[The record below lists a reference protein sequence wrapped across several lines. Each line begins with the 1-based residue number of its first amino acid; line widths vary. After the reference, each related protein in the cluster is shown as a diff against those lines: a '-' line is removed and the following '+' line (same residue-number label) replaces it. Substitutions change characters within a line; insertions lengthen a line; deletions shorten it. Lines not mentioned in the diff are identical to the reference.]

1 MQLNLNDKVA
11 VVTGGGSGIGLATVR
26 QLAEEGARVV
36 AADLDP
42 SAATAIDGVVG
53 IAGDLSSAEGP
64 VAAVEAAVE
73 RWGRIDVLV
82 NNVGI
87 FPYRESFLSVSDDDW
102 RTLLDVNFFSM
113 VRASRA
119 ALPHMVR
126 QGSGAI
132 VSTAS
137 DVARAPDPF
146 FVDYG
151 VAKAG
156 VLMLSKAI
164 SIEFGPKGVRS
175 NCVSPGPTLTP
186 AWEKPGG
193 FAESLAEEFGLS
205 KEEAIDHFAK
215 EVRKMPL
222 GRLGR
227 PEDVA
232 NAIVFL
238 ASDAASHVTG
248 ADYQVDGGIV
258 DAA

>member
-1 MQLNLNDKVA
+1 MQLNLNDKVT

-26 QLAEEGARVV
+26 SLAEEGARVV

-42 SAATAIDGVVG
+42 SAATAIEGVLGVE
-53 IAGDLSSAEGP
+53 ADLSTAQGP
-64 VAAVEAAVE
+64 IDAVDAAVREF
-73 RWGRIDVLV
+73 GRIDVLV
-82 NNVGI
+82 NNVGV
-87 FPYRESFLSVSDDDW
+87 FPYRESFLSVTDEDW
-102 RTLLDVNFFSM
+102 KSLLEVNFFSM

-119 ALPHMVR
+119 ALPHMVE
-126 QGSGAI
+126 QGSGVI

-164 SIEFGPKGVRS
+164 SIEFGPKGIRS

-193 FAESLAEEFGLS
+193 FAESLAEEYGMS
-205 KEEAIDHFAK
+205 KDDAIDHFAK

-222 GRLGR
+222 GRMGR

>member
-1 MQLNLNDKVA
+1 MQLNLNGKVA

-26 QLAEEGARVV
+26 QLAEEGASVV

-42 SAATAIDGVVG
+42 SAATEIDGVIG
-53 IAGDLSSAEGP
+53 LAADLSTAEGP
-64 VAAVEAAVE
+64 EAAVAAAVEQF
-73 RWGRIDVLV
+73 GRIDVLV
-82 NNVGI
+82 NNVGV
-87 FPYRESFLSVSDDDW
+87 FPYRESFLTVTDEDW
-102 RTLLDVNFFSM
+102 KGLLEVNFFSM

-119 ALPHMVR
+119 ALPHMVD
-126 QGSGAI
+126 QGSGVI

-164 SIEFGPKGVRS
+164 SIEFGPQGVRS

-193 FAESLAEEFGLS
+193 FAESLAEEFGMS
-205 KEEAIDHFAK
+205 KDEAVDHFAK

>member
-26 QLAEEGARVV
+26 LLAEEGARVV

-53 IAGDLSSAEGP
+53 VAGDLASATGP
-64 VAAVEAAVE
+64 VAAVDAAIE

-82 NNVGI
+82 NNVGV
-87 FPYRESFLSVSDDDW
+87 FPYRESFLSVSDEDW
-102 RTLLDVNFFSM
+102 RSLLDVNFFSM

-119 ALPHMVR
+119 ALPHMIA

-164 SIEFGPKGVRS
+164 SIEFGPRGVRS

>member
-42 SAATAIDGVVG
+42 SAATEIDGVIGV
-53 IAGDLSSAEGP
+53 AADLSTAEGP
-64 VAAVEAAVE
+64 GSAVAAAVKE
-73 RWGRIDVLV
+73 FGRIDVLV
-82 NNVGI
+82 NNVGV
-87 FPYRESFLSVSDDDW
+87 FPYRESFLSVTDEDW
-102 RTLLDVNFFSM
+102 KGLLEVNFFSM

-119 ALPHMVR
+119 AIPHMVD
-126 QGSGAI
+126 QGSGVI

-193 FAESLAEEFGLS
+193 FAESLAEEFGMS
-205 KEEAIDHFAK
+205 KDDAIDHFAK

-227 PEDVA
+227 PQDVA

>member
-26 QLAEEGARVV
+26 SLAEEGAHVF

-42 SAATAIDGVVG
+42 SAAEAIEGVTGV
-53 IAGDLSSAEGP
+53 AGDLST
-64 VAAVEAAVE
+64 AAGAEAAVAAAVDAH
-73 RWGRIDVLV
+73 GRIDVLV
-82 NNVGI
+82 NNVGV
-87 FPYRESFLSVSDDDW
+87 FPYRESFLSVTDEDW
-102 RTLLDVNFFSM
+102 KSLLEVNFFSM

-119 ALPHMVR
+119 ALPHMVE

-193 FAESLAEEFGLS
+193 FAESLAEEFGMS
-205 KEEAIDHFAK
+205 KEDAIDHFAK

>member
-26 QLAEEGARVV
+26 QLAAEGARVL

-42 SAATAIDGVVG
+42 SAAAAIDGVEGLAV
-53 IAGDLSSAEGP
+53 DLATADGPESA
-64 VAAVEAAVE
+64 VAAAID

-102 RTLLDVNFFSM
+102 RQLLDVNFFSM
-113 VRASRA
+113 LRASRA
-119 ALPHMVR
+119 ALPQMVA

-164 SIEFGPKGVRS
+164 SIEFGPQGIRS

-193 FAESLAEEFGLS
+193 FAESLAEEYGMS
-205 KEEAIDHFAK
+205 KDDAIDHFAK
-215 EVRKMPL
+215 EVRKLPL
-222 GRLGR
+222 GRMGR

-238 ASDAASHVTG
+238 ASDVASHVTG